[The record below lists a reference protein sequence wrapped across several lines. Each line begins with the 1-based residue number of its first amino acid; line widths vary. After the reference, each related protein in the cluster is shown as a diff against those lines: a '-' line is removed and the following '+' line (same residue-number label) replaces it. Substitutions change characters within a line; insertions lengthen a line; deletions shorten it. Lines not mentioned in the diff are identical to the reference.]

1 MKAFVSWSGG
11 KETSLACYKIMQSQ
25 DAKITYFL
33 NMASEDGQRSRSH
46 GVSSQLL
53 KAQAQAAGVPIIQKR
68 TTWENY
74 EEKFKKAVLEL
85 KKKGVNAGI
94 FGDIDLKEHRDW
106 VERICRDVGIKPM
119 LPLWQRKREE
129 ILREFIQAGFRAM
142 VVTTAVNFLGIEW
155 LGRQINREFIEDLKI
170 LKDIDLC
177 GEKGEYHTFVYDG
190 PIFKKPVE
198 LVIGKKILNNKHWFL
213 GLEFKKDK
221 QHIF

>member
-11 KETSLACYKIMQSQ
+11 KETLLACYKIMQRQ
-25 DAKITYFL
+25 DIKIAYFL
-33 NMASEDGQRSRSH
+33 NMASEDGRRSRSH
-46 GVSSQLL
+46 GVSSELL
-53 KAQAQAAGVPIIQKR
+53 KAQAQAAGIPIIQRR

-74 EEKFKKAVLEL
+74 EEEFKKAVLEL
-85 KKKGVNAGI
+85 KKKGINTGI
-94 FGDIDLKEHRDW
+94 FGDIDLEEHREW
-106 VERICRDVGIKPM
+106 VERVCADIGIKPI
-119 LPLWQRKREE
+119 LPLWGRKREE

-142 VVTTAVNFLGIEW
+142 VVTTAVNFLSIEW
-155 LGRQINREFIEDLKI
+155 LGRQVNRKFIEDLKT

-198 LVIGKKILNNKHWFL
+198 LILGEKVLNNKHWFL
-213 GLEFKKDK
+213 ELEFKKNK